1 MWLKTQSALFLLIFF
16 ACHFSCQ
23 GEVFSCNGYV
33 ESFVPDV
40 LAKLKIKLLTAEG
53 NLKYETDCTPSNGNF
68 MIPVYNKGSYVIK
81 IDTTEGFIFH
91 PSQIPITINGVN
103 DPCTLGEDI
112 NFHLFG
118 FSVNGKVRSGESDG
132 PSRFNLALFDEAGK
146 EYATTTTDEKG
157 AYSFEA
163 SPGKYVLSA
172 RDHTQCVERGSVQVE
187 VKDHP
192 VTANDIRISGH
203 SLHVAVTNEKGK
215 KLENAKV
222 VLISEQNIPFEKQ
235 VVSPKP
241 AVAQVNK
248 KFEYTLTTDG
258 SGNVI
263 FPCLPPAAY
272 IVRPFWSGK
281 KTNIIFSPT
290 ELKITVT
297 SNLEKVTFKADGFN
311 AVGVVQVNKR
321 PLNAVDIYIDGKKV
335 AQTGID
341 GTYTIDRLTTGRHKV
356 EAKLEHYTFKQLDL
370 EISIENAELPP
381 IEVTKIEVC
390 GTMNVEDTSALYD
403 SKAIIEVSTA
413 KNAIEELVEVNPQ
426 NGKFCVFLRP
436 EVYKFK
442 PVLKGA
448 RLNPEITDV
457 TVKDVPIFDLV
468 FTEFRAT
475 VSGHVQCLSSD
486 ECIDTTVHLM
496 MNGEL
501 VEKSNVAES
510 GDFSFKNISPGQY
523 RLQVVGKKSV
533 CWKDEELELKIVSKN
548 VDNVNFKQTGYQ
560 VNVHSSKSAVLK
572 WSGNRASGSIA
583 IKPGFKSTFCVPK
596 AGNYEFK
603 LESCYKFKQTESF
616 KYSVPSESI
625 LSLEPEKSYFSSS
638 ILFGRRSANFE
649 QELSVHERK
658 TASNHTFVTWIDQNL
673 SGSSIT
679 VEPKSEKHLFSPS
692 SHEIVFE
699 GDCLFNA
706 ASFRAVEGK
715 YVTGDVKPAVSDVN
729 VKVTNKE
736 NGETL
741 TGKTDRNGK
750 FSIGPVWDPKLFED
764 VQLELQGYRFSPTN
778 NRNSFKSTKLSK
790 LQISYFDEATKKPLP
805 EVLISLSGGDNYRS
819 NSVVDEN
826 GQYVFVGL
834 PAGEYFVRS
843 VLREY
848 RFEPTST
855 PVTIKE
861 GETIE
866 LKMFGQRYA
875 YSAFG
880 KVLTAGG
887 IPVNQMTVEAI
898 SKNCGNLQEE
908 DVSDEEGAF
917 RVRNLKPNCDYEVHL
932 RTSDGKLPSI
942 PPFIEIKTEEHDQ
955 ENLVFTV
962 MSTSQLNEIFGM
974 INCNSTLKCGSL
986 RVELFEDGALKSH
999 VQLSANERVFYF
1011 TNSLSLNKE
1020 YRVSVSESDLRAL
1033 DATSNS
1039 VSFVA
1044 KQLSKTVLLNL
1055 KPKER
1060 KPEIETST
1068 SSFFGVI
1075 FVILST
1081 LVFLNLN
1088 FSRDLLLTLI
1098 DQIRAVVLQH
1108 GGDGS
1113 SLAADRK
1120 RKQRKN

>member
-1 MWLKTQSALFLLIFF
+1 MRLKTHSVVFLLIFF
-16 ACHFSCQ
+16 ACHFSCE
-23 GEVFSCNGYV
+23 GKVFSCGGFV
-33 ESFVPDV
+33 QSFVPDV
-40 LAKLKIKLLTAEG
+40 LSKLKIKLLTAEG
-53 NLKYETDCTPSNGNF
+53 NVKYETDCTPSNGYF

-91 PSQIPITINGVN
+91 PSQIPITIDGEK

-112 NFHLFG
+112 NFQLFG
-118 FSVNGKVRSGESDG
+118 FSVNGKVRSGDSDG

-146 EYATTTTDEKG
+146 EYATTTTDAKG

-163 SPGKYVLSA
+163 SPGTFFFKCFFYFVVGKYVLSA

-187 VKDHP
+187 VKDRP

-203 SLHVAVTNEKGK
+203 SLHVDVINEDGK
-215 KLENAKV
+215 RLKNAKV

-241 AVAQVNK
+241 AVAQVNG

-263 FPCLPPAAY
+263 FPCLPPADY
-272 IVRPFWSGK
+272 VVRPLWSGK
-281 KTNIIFSPT
+281 KTNIVFSPS
-290 ELKITVT
+290 ELKINVKL
-297 SNLEKVTFKADGFN
+297 NLERVTFKADGFN
-311 AVGVVQVNKR
+311 VVGVVQVNKR
-321 PLNAVDIYIDGKKV
+321 PLNAVDILFDGKKV
-335 AQTGID
+335 AQTEVD
-341 GTYTIDRLTTGRHKV
+341 GTYTIERLTTGRHKV
-356 EAKLEHYTFKQLDL
+356 EAKLEHYAFKQLDL

-381 IEVTKIEVC
+381 IEVTK
-390 GTMNVEDTSALYD
+390 
-403 SKAIIEVSTA
+403 AIIEVSTA
-413 KNAIEELVEVNPQ
+413 KNAIEEQVEVNPQ
-426 NGKFCVFLRP
+426 NSKFCVFLRP

-442 PVLKGA
+442 PMLK
-448 RLNPEITDV
+448 RSSFE
-457 TVKDVPIFDLV
+457 
-468 FTEFRAT
+468 
-475 VSGHVQCLSSD
+475 SGN
-486 ECIDTTVHLM
+486 ECVDTTVHLM
-496 MNGEL
+496 SNGEL
-501 VEKSNVAES
+501 VEKSDVAES
-510 GDFSFKNISPGQY
+510 GDFSFKNISPGHY

-560 VNVHSSKSAVLK
+560 VNVHSSKFAVLK
-572 WSGNRASGSIA
+572 WSGNGASGSNT
-583 IKPGFKSTFCVPK
+583 IKPGLKSTFCVPK
-596 AGNYEFK
+596 AGSYEFK
-603 LESCYKFKQTESF
+603 IESCHKFKQTESF
-616 KYSVPSESI
+616 KYSIPSEAI
-625 LSLEPEKSYFSSS
+625 TLEPEKSYFSSS
-638 ILFGRRSANFE
+638 ILLADGTAASDAFKLVLRSTNFE
-649 QELSVHERK
+649 QELSVQQRK
-658 TASNHTFVTWIDQNL
+658 TASNHTFITWIDQTL
-673 SGSSIT
+673 SGNSII

-692 SHEIVFE
+692 SHEIAFE

-715 YVTGDVKPAVSDVN
+715 YVTGDVKPAVSDVD

-750 FSIGPVWDPKLFED
+750 FSIGPVWDPKMFEE
-764 VQLELQGYRFSPTN
+764 VQLELQGYQFTQTN
-778 NRNSFKSTKLSK
+778 NKNSFKSTKLSK
-790 LQISYFDEATKKPLP
+790 LQISYYDEVTKKSLP

-819 NSVVDEN
+819 NSVVNEN
-826 GQYVFVGL
+826 GHYVFVGL

-908 DVSDEEGAF
+908 DISDEKGAF
-917 RVRNLKPNCDYEVHL
+917 RVRNLKPNCDYKIHL

-942 PPFIEIKTEEHDQ
+942 PPFIEIKTEEHDE

-974 INCNSTLKCGSL
+974 IDCNNTLKCGSL
-986 RVELFEDGALKSH
+986 RVELFEDGALKSQ

-1020 YRVSVSESDLRAL
+1020 YRVSVSESDLRNL
-1033 DATSNS
+1033 DATANS

-1044 KQLSKTVLLNL
+1044 NELSKTVLLNL

-1088 FSRDLLLTLI
+1088 FSRDLLFTLI
-1098 DQIRAVVLQH
+1098 DQVRATVLQH

-1113 SLAADRK
+1113 SLAMDRK